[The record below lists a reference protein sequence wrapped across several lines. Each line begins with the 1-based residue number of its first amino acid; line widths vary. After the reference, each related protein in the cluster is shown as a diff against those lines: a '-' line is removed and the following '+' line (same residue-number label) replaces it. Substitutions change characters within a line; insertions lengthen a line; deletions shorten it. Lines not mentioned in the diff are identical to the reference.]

1 MRRIT
6 AVSVLVVAGLLVG
19 VTGSSVAAATET
31 TVTWKVS
38 SLNLGQVTRLSAVA
52 STNSPGVK
60 TWSKEGWCSLTPKNK
75 PTKFTMGAGDWCT
88 LTLKIAKSGNYPAK
102 TSTLTFKKDYCEDEN
117 DIYCSQRLTVQLI
130 SNTTPTTPT
139 PTTSTTVPAL
149 ACAQGGACAL
159 GDIGPGGG
167 TIFYVDLNRE
177 AGSRYFEAACAGW
190 RNYCDGTTADPLAGW
205 GCGKRYVGSA
215 GETEIGLGEE
225 NTAIIVAQCVDAGT
239 AAKLAA
245 RYSRNTLDDWF
256 LPSRDEL
263 FELYRRRASVG
274 GLTFPYY
281 WSSSETTN
289 WRSAYFLDY
298 YFGIQASSKG
308 SLRFVRPIRS
318 F

>member
-1 MRRIT
+1 M
-6 AVSVLVVAGLLVG
+6 
-19 VTGSSVAAATET
+19 
-31 TVTWKVS
+31 
-38 SLNLGQVTRLSAVA
+38 
-52 STNSPGVK
+52 
-60 TWSKEGWCSLTPKNK
+60 TPESK
-75 PTKFTMGAGDWCT
+75 PTKFTMGTFHWCT

-102 TSTLTFKKDYCEDEN
+102 TSTITFERDECDDN
-117 DIYCSQRLTVQLI
+117 DPFCDVAPEPLVSH
-130 SNTTPTTPT
+130 TTPTTPT
-139 PTTSTTVPAL
+139 PTTTTTVPAL
-149 ACAQGGACAL
+149 ACARGGACAL

-167 TIFYVDLNRE
+167 TIFYVNLNRE

-245 RYSRNTLDDWF
+245 RYSRNTVDDWF

-289 WRSAYFLDY
+289 WRSAYYLDY

-308 SLRFVRPIRS
+308 SLRYVRPIRS